1 MNKQTEVLAYIYAH
15 PGTTSS
21 GINKAV
27 RNGTSLADWVYT
39 RQEIDRLV
47 ADGRVEKREYR
58 GIDVFYPKAGHADTA
73 V

>member
-47 ADGRVEKREYR
+47 AD
-58 GIDVFYPKAGHADTA
+58 
-73 V
+73 